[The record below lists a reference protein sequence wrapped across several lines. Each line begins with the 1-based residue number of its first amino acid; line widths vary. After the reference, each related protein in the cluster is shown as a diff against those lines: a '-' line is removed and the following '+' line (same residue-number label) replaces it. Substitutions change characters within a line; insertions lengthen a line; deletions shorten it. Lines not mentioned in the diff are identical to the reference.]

1 MNLKGF
7 TDPKVLR
14 RFIILMAILTFGG
27 FTFWALTGSYV
38 SAPEG
43 DYEVRQGD
51 ILLGDGKLD
60 AALERFNAALKVLLP
75 DDKMKQYLKG
85 RATVT
90 SGLLCLV
97 FAAAYGSVMFGGNP

>member
-1 MNLKGF
+1 MLS
-7 TDPKVLR
+7 P
-14 RFIILMAILTFGG
+14 
-27 FTFWALTGSYV
+27 
-38 SAPEG
+38 
-43 DYEVRQGD
+43 DYRW
-51 ILLGDGKLD
+51 LWS
-60 AALERFNAALKVLLP
+60 AALAVALFFPIRQLIWVLAVRKEQRRAGQLP